1 MDAGRFE
8 FEITEST
15 LLNNNTRSR
24 FLLLA
29 LRRMGAT
36 IALDDFG
43 TGYSPL
49 SYLTRFP
56 LDKLKIDRS
65 FISQMAT
72 RRDAAAIV
80 RTIVELA
87 HQLHMTTTAE
97 GVETQEQLEL
107 IRQAGCTNVQGYLLG
122 RPVRLGEII
131 HRIDRIPAT
140 RSAAPWSD
148 SVSDDDD
155 GGRSRELAD

>member
-43 TGYSPL
+43 TGHSPL
-49 SYLTRFP
+49 SYLTSFP
-56 LDKLKIDRS
+56 LDKLKIRS

-72 RRDAAAIV
+72 RRENAAIV
-80 RTIVELA
+80 RTIVELP
-87 HQLHMTTTAE
+87 HQLYMTRTAE

-122 RPVRLGEII
+122 RPARLGEIM

-140 RSAAPWSD
+140 RSARALERRRL
-148 SVSDDDD
+148 
-155 GGRSRELAD
+155 GR